1 MAELTPPYAPR
12 RIRRFDFVGEW
23 SGVVDEQ
30 SRGNVLD
37 EGTPVGW
44 FWWRVLRYSYDF
56 PFVSGVEGVEWLVGC
71 RLFFNRCRVGELD
84 WIGLDWCSS

>member
-1 MAELTPPYAPR
+1 M
-12 RIRRFDFVGEW
+12 
-23 SGVVDEQ
+23 VDEQ

-56 PFVSGVEGVEWLVGC
+56 PFVSGVEGVGWLVVVC
-71 RLFFNRCRVGELD
+71 FSIVVGWVN
-84 WIGLDWCSS
+84 WIGLDWIGVPRKECFSFT